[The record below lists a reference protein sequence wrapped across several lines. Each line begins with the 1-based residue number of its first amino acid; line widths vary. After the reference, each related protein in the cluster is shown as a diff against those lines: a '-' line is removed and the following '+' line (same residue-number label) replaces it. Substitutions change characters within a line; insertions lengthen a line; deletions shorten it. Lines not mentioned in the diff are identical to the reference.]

1 MRRAPGLRHLVAMI
15 MLELRQVSKVYGQG
29 AAAAAVVTHDAQ
41 LASWADRVVLIRDGR
56 VVDQT
61 VPAPGPETLL
71 GQGR

>member
-1 MRRAPGLRHLVAMI
+1 MRRAPGLRHLVAMS

-29 AAAAAVVTHDAQ
+29 VAVVVTYDAQ
-41 LASWADRVVLIRDGR
+41 LASWADRMMLVRDGR

-71 GQGR
+71 GQHR